1 MEAHKQQE
9 AFLSNTTDSNKAEDV
24 KSTHQKMNQILIP
37 LMQMAAVTKT
47 IQMKK
52 VNLVMIQVE
61 RSLNQ

>member
-1 MEAHKQQE
+1 MEAHKRQE

-24 KSTHQKMNQILIP
+24 ESTQQKMNQILIP